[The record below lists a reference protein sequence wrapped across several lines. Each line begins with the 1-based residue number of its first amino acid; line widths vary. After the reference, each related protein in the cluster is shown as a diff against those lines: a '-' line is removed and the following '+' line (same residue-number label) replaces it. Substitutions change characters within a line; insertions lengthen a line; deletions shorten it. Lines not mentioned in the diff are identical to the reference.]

1 MAHKKDLIA
10 VGIAAL
16 TGIGGYMV
24 YKKTAKSGIDSD
36 DAPKLKDMDSAK
48 PKESKLPE
56 DKFEKRR
63 LPEPDV
69 KKTSDAIKDTN
80 AKEA

>member
-1 MAHKKDLIA
+1 MALRRDLMA

-24 YKKTAKSGIDSD
+24 YKRSAKPGIESD
-36 DAPKLKDMDSAK
+36 GTPKLKAVDSVK
-48 PKESKLPE
+48 DSKLPQ

-63 LPEPDV
+63 LPETAPDV
-69 KKTSDAIKDTN
+69 KKTPNDSKDA
-80 AKEA
+80 

>member
-1 MAHKKDLIA
+1 MALKRDLVA

-24 YKKTAKSGIDSD
+24 YKRSAKPGIESD
-36 DAPKLKDMDSAK
+36 GAPKLKD
-48 PKESKLPE
+48 KESVKDSKLPQ

-63 LPEPDV
+63 LPEPDADV
-69 KKTSDAIKDTN
+69 RKTPNADSKDA
-80 AKEA
+80 